1 MIDFIDEIVWEKYSN
16 CLLEVWGF
24 VLRFNEVILE
34 LRIYVLVDCV
44 EKIGIVK
51 YRKFIK
57 DEYVIFWFLNI
68 YFFFILIEC
77 VYWFK
82 IILIF
87 FSKRILV

>member
-1 MIDFIDEIVWEKYSN
+1 MIDFIDEIVWEKYIS
-16 CLLEVWGF
+16 CLLYVWRF

-44 EKIGIVK
+44 EKIGIVL

-68 YFFFILIEC
+68 IFFILIEC

>member
-44 EKIGIVK
+44 EKIGIV
-51 YRKFIK
+51 YCRRFI
-57 DEYVIFWFLNI
+57 
-68 YFFFILIEC
+68 
-77 VYWFK
+77 
-82 IILIF
+82 
-87 FSKRILV
+87 

>member
-1 MIDFIDEIVWEKYSN
+1 MIDFIDEIVWGKYIN
-16 CLLEVWGF
+16 CLLEVWRF

-44 EKIGIVK
+44 EKIGIVL

-68 YFFFILIEC
+68 IFFILIEC